1 MTLDLSF
8 FFFFFFFNLNKR
20 NSLEI
25 GKVGKKKSAIIHLV
39 QTGVRYAVQTVDTV
53 AF

>member
-1 MTLDLSF
+1 MTLDLS